1 MSPVTFGHL
10 ENPDYLRVFVND
22 VFHSRLLT
30 PTACSA
36 VGFGLKHH
44 EMFAT
49 SGREVEGSLCETSF
63 GL

>member
-1 MSPVTFGHL
+1 M
-10 ENPDYLRVFVND
+10 ND
-22 VFHSRLLT
+22 VFHSLLT

-49 SGREVEGSLCETSF
+49 SGSKVEGSLCETSF